1 VLAIELM
8 CAAEGV
14 GHRAPLNPGPGV
26 AAVVDAVRRVVPPLG
41 EDRSAGADIEKL
53 ADWIE
58 AGHATDL
65 LGEVRLP

>member
-1 VLAIELM
+1 
-8 CAAEGV
+8 
-14 GHRAPLNPGPGV
+14 
-26 AAVVDAVRRVVPPLG
+26 VVDAVRRVVPPLG